1 MPLVDRLRP
10 RPLGAR
16 RHVPEHGELRAP
28 AAPSLGRAP
37 GGTRRVA
44 HRQDELGALA
54 ARDGGG
60 ARLVRAAARRRH
72 RRRRRRRERV
82 RADRARRRLGA
93 GRVDDRCSR
102 RSSSPRR
109 CSRSS
114 SRSAAVSRCAPCRL
128 RSSPPRSTATTDVVA
143 FSAVQMASGEVADLD
158 AISAAARHHGAMTVV
173 DATQACGWLPLR
185 GELFDVVAA
194 AGYKWL
200 LSPRGTAYMYV
211 APGRLDGI
219 APTAAGWFAGEDPFA
234 SYFGR
239 PLRLAHDARRLDT
252 SPAWHSWVGAAPAL
266 GVLEEIGVAAIHE
279 HDLRLANRFR
289 NGLGLEPGD
298 SAIVFV
304 DAPGAEE
311 RLQTAGVRAAVR
323 GGRVRTSWHVYNTDD
338 DVDRALDAL
347 TAPDRGQ
354 FQVRPQGHCARRRA
368 RPPPRRAARPSGTA
382 SRAGA
387 PAAHPAPSR
396 PRRSPPSPRT
406 RRT

>member
-1 MPLVDRLRP
+1 MPLSIESARDLWEPAGTYLNTASFGLPP
-10 RPLGAR
+10 RPAWDALQEALDEWRTGRTSWEHWQHATEEARASFARLLGVESPAVAVGANVSGLIGLVAASMPDGSTILLPEIEFTSTLFPFLVEER
-16 RHVPEHGELRAP
+16 RGLSVRTVPAEELP
-28 AAPSLGRAP
+28 AAI
-37 GGTRRVA
+37 
-44 HRQDELGALA
+44 D
-54 ARDGGG
+54 
-60 ARLVRAAARRRH
+60 
-72 RRRRRRRERV
+72 
-82 RADRARRRLGA
+82 A
-93 GRVDDRCSR
+93 G
-102 RSSSPRR
+102 
-109 CSRSS
+109 
-114 SRSAAVSRCAPCRL
+114 
-128 RSSPPRSTATTDVVA
+128 TDVVA

-239 PLRLAHDARRLDT
+239 PLRLAKDARRLDT

-311 RLQTAGVRAAVR
+311 RLEAAGVRAAVR
-323 GGRVRTSWHVYNTDD
+323 GGRVRTSWHVYNRDD

-347 TAPDRGQ
+347 T
-354 FQVRPQGHCARRRA
+354 
-368 RPPPRRAARPSGTA
+368 
-382 SRAGA
+382 
-387 PAAHPAPSR
+387 
-396 PRRSPPSPRT
+396 
-406 RRT
+406 